1 MSALVLVEDSLL
13 RFRHVCCR
21 KHAKTS
27 ASREVI
33 MRIQATHTSAVPLK
47 LLAMEFAYSAT
58 STSPAITGGGT
69 GRPSP
74 SPRFA
79 ATSFLLHKSHLPLL
93 VSIGNSAPLSWTHA
107 TSHCRPFLAPP
118 LTSSPLRR
126 RLDGPTTRLPLI
138 RFAVGRSGDKG
149 DTANIAFLARSPAA
163 YKLIKAQ
170 VTPDVVRDV
179 LGDLL
184 DPRGS
189 VQRYDCPGTN
199 AVNFVVSR
207 CLGGGGLGSI
217 RFDKQ
222 VSAGWGERERS

>member
-1 MSALVLVEDSLL
+1 
-13 RFRHVCCR
+13 
-21 KHAKTS
+21 
-27 ASREVI
+27 
-33 MRIQATHTSAVPLK
+33 
-47 LLAMEFAYSAT
+47 MEFAYSAT

-93 VSIGNSAPLSWTHA
+93 LSIGNSAPLSWTHA

-118 LTSSPLRR
+118 LTSPPASRTPKGSTSRF
-126 RLDGPTTRLPLI
+126 PLI
-138 RFAVGRSGDKG
+138 HFAVGRSGDKG

-163 YKLIKAQ
+163 YELIKAQ
-170 VTPDVVRDV
+170 VTPDVIRDV
-179 LGDLL
+179 LGELL
-184 DPRGS
+184 DPSGS

-199 AVNFVVSR
+199 AINFVVSR

-222 VSAGWGERERS
+222 VSARCGRVGRELMGF